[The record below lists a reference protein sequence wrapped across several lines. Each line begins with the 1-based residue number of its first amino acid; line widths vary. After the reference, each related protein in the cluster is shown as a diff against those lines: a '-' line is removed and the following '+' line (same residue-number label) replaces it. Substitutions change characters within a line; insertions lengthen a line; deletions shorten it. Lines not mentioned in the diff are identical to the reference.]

1 MPNVGE
7 EVYQAES
14 ANLRDPLAACRTCAM
29 RKPCSKPT
37 TSSARASRT
46 RWTGARIAPCGARSL
61 RRAGV
66 LLKVLTR
73 SSDGPPASVPNS
85 TLPCLELATRRHAE
99 LRPAMRL
106 LGGRVFAERPRR
118 WQRTTGAAGW
128 RSEAEHDR
136 PVAV

>member
-1 MPNVGE
+1 MPNLGE

-37 TSSARASRT
+37 TSSARASRR
-46 RWTGARIAPCGARSL
+46 RWTGARIAPV
-61 RRAGV
+61 RRALV
-66 LLKVLTR
+66 APRRRSAEVLTR

-106 LGGRVFAERPRR
+106 LGGCVFAERPRR